1 MERRH
6 VLGLTGVFAAG
17 FELGLDGNPQL
28 GLAICLVARPPERR
42 QVGVDGLR
50 LVLAQSLGGGEPG
63 AEEAGGVVERGQVG
77 LVEPLEQAVGN
88 ALGQRPGGLGLGQVG
103 QNRGG
108 IGGDGQD
115 AEGEPAGDGLGGGE
129 KGVVEPGSQDLRA
142 VGLALPGEQAGVAPF
157 QLFEE
162 GVGVGLAEQGTD
174 LGEQA
179 GRAAQAAVEPI
190 DQVAGQLA
198 PADPLVDDLVA
209 PQELQ
214 VVMAGELGQ
223 GEVEHVGEVGRRAL
237 GQVAAGDD
245 CPGALGQVPGQRLDE
260 PGQVGIGD
268 PAGFQ
273 VQGVLEVVEHQ
284 DELHLIEAI
293 HGQLEPLARGDVA
306 VGQEHVEVLATRPQE
321 RPVEGADQPAH
332 GVPRCLGGRQPR
344 FDLDRNHA
352 IPDGLEPVGGAGG
365 QRALAGTA
373 DAGDHG
379 ERRLALAQSGDQP
392 LDLAATADVAAVQP
406 LDAVAQQGV
415 DGPGPA

>member
-17 FELGLDGNPQL
+17 FELGLDGDPQL

-142 VGLALPGEQAGVAPF
+142 VGIALPGEQAGVAPF

-179 GRAAQAAVEPI
+179 GRAAQSAVR
-190 DQVAGQLA
+190 
-198 PADPLVDDLVA
+198 AD
-209 PQELQ
+209 
-214 VVMAGELGQ
+214 
-223 GEVEHVGEVGRRAL
+223 
-237 GQVAAGDD
+237 
-245 CPGALGQVPGQRLDE
+245 
-260 PGQVGIGD
+260 
-268 PAGFQ
+268 
-273 VQGVLEVVEHQ
+273 
-284 DELHLIEAI
+284 
-293 HGQLEPLARGDVA
+293 
-306 VGQEHVEVLATRPQE
+306 
-321 RPVEGADQPAH
+321 
-332 GVPRCLGGRQPR
+332 
-344 FDLDRNHA
+344 
-352 IPDGLEPVGGAGG
+352 
-365 QRALAGTA
+365 
-373 DAGDHG
+373 
-379 ERRLALAQSGDQP
+379 
-392 LDLAATADVAAVQP
+392 
-406 LDAVAQQGV
+406 
-415 DGPGPA
+415 